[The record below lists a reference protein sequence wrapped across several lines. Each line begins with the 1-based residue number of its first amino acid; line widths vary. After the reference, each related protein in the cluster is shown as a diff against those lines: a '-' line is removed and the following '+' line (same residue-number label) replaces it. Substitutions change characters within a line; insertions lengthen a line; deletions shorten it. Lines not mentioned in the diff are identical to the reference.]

1 MAKSPFEDPEVQ
13 AMRASMRPSAGS
25 MRWGRV
31 ATGILVV
38 ACATFALG
46 YYLPLS
52 RAHKL
57 LAGRFAELQ
66 SQVDSSKRGLEE
78 ARSKMKE
85 LESKQ
90 QALASQADQ
99 SRQLEKQRAEASQ
112 AIKSALEPKLEKQ
125 RAKNQAAV
133 GFAGGQAMASLA
145 QDYLL
150 TRGKLEVSAQ
160 SKAALCSVAGAAG
173 KRAIRVVAIT
183 EPKSIPPTLA
193 KTHKTPLQYSVAVAQ
208 VVADTLLNQCKVSP
222 AHLSATGVASEPA
235 MTPKLEGK
243 TLSGSRV
250 ELWLDAA
257 Q

>member
-25 MRWGRV
+25 VRWGRV
-31 ATGILVV
+31 ATGVLIV
-38 ACATFALG
+38 ACATFALA

-52 RAHKL
+52 RAHEL

-66 SQVDSSKRGLEE
+66 GQVDSSKRALQET
-78 ARSKMKE
+78 RSKMRE

-99 SRQLEKQRAEASQ
+99 SSKLEKQQADASQ
-112 AIKSALEPKLEKQ
+112 AIKSTLESKLEKQ

-133 GFAGGQAMASLA
+133 GFAGAHAVAALA
-145 QDYLL
+145 HDYLM
-150 TRGKLEVSAQ
+150 TRGKLEVSAP
-160 SKAALCSVAGAAG
+160 SKAVLCSVAGAAG

-183 EPKSIPPTLA
+183 EQKSIPAALT
-193 KTHKTPLQYSVAVAQ
+193 KTHKSPLQYSVAVAQ

-222 AHLSATGVASEPA
+222 AQLSATGVPSEPA
-235 MTPKLEGK
+235 TSRKLEGK

-250 ELWLDAA
+250 EIWLDAG